1 MAMAEPREKKTTA
14 HEIRDL
20 KLRINELEQDYV
32 VQLYFETM
40 PEYNPTYSYCYST
53 SNRSIPFALQ
63 HIDYWLRAVI
73 KHMALRRPGHG
84 GAYTDSVLVE
94 IPAFNS
100 QAGVDAYI
108 DYVTAKLRKKIR
120 VTKPSTAK
128 PRRKLGP
135 GERGARV

>member
-1 MAMAEPREKKTTA
+1 M
-14 HEIRDL
+14 
-20 KLRINELEQDYV
+20 KLRIVELEQDHI

-40 PEYNPTYSYCYST
+40 PEYNPTYKYSYDEANMSVPGL
-53 SNRSIPFALQ
+53 SQ

-84 GAYTDSVLVE
+84 GAYTDSMLVQ
-94 IPAFNS
+94 IPVFNS
-100 QAGVDAYI
+100 QVSVDAYI
-108 DYVTAKLRKKIR
+108 AYIVAKLRKKIR

-135 GERGARV
+135 GERGGRA